1 MIDTLNIEIEKNL
14 LTNEMI
20 EGVISRMK
28 EPKIGIGKNGKY
40 GYGKIDNYRI
50 VVHENGNVYLTGSIC
65 KFYNGNN
72 LRVIKKEQLGD
83 ALKLLSN
90 RTGLPIEKGRIMRI
104 DVGINLEVEN
114 LTKFYF
120 DCLKETSRFVKNQ
133 RDTEVRYSKE
143 SFDIVFYDK
152 IRELRKNDPIT
163 YERNKDK
170 KVVRI
175 EVRLRKR
182 VRGLL
187 GYANNVKAVMLRSTT
202 FYNKLQLF
210 LVKQYEAIEKR
221 SNLKL
226 NEIRE
231 VSDVKNFI
239 AYNGIE
245 KLGGLHG
252 CIKVIMRLREDK
264 WIDSKKNK
272 AVKVWLKR
280 ISQKAKKGFLEDD
293 KLVDELNN
301 MFYGNIANR
310 EYDCVNCQR

>member
-1 MIDTLNIEIEKNL
+1 MIDSLNIEIDKDL
-14 LTNEMI
+14 LTNEMV
-20 EGVISRMK
+20 EGVINRMK
-28 EPKIGIGKNGKY
+28 EPKVYNGVNGIY

-50 VVHENGNVYLTGSIC
+50 VIHETGNIYLTGSIC
-65 KFYNGNN
+65 KFFYGNN
-72 LRVIKKEQLGD
+72 LRVIKKEQVGE

-104 DVGINLEVEN
+104 DVGLNLEVEN
-114 LTKFYF
+114 LTKYYF

-152 IRELRKNDPIT
+152 MKELRKNDPIT
-163 YERNKDK
+163 YERNKGK

-175 EVRLRKR
+175 EARLRKR

-187 GYANNVKAVMLRSTT
+187 GYDNNVKVVMLRSTT
-202 FYNKLQLF
+202 FYNKLQQF

-221 SNLKL
+221 SNLKM

-231 VSDVKNFI
+231 VSDVKNLI
-239 AYNGIE
+239 TYNGIE

-252 CIKVIMRLREDK
+252 CTKVVLRLREDK
-264 WIDSKKNK
+264 CIDTKKVK
-272 AVKVWLKR
+272 AIKVWLKGV
-280 ISQKAKKGFLEDD
+280 SQNAKNVFLEND
-293 KLVDELNN
+293 KLVEELNN
-301 MFYGNIANR
+301 LFYGYIANR
-310 EYDCVNCQR
+310 EYDCVNGQR